1 MDQLQVFYTKL
12 KTALPFRTLSDAEQ
26 AFVVFFEN
34 TFFKPGASAEPL
46 NLVQATS
53 LMNSCS

>member
-1 MDQLQVFYTKL
+1 MDQIQVFYTKL
-12 KTALPFRTLSDAEQ
+12 KTSLPLRTLTDAEQ
-26 AFVVFFEN
+26 AFVAFFEN
-34 TFFKPGASAEPL
+34 TFFKPGASSEPL